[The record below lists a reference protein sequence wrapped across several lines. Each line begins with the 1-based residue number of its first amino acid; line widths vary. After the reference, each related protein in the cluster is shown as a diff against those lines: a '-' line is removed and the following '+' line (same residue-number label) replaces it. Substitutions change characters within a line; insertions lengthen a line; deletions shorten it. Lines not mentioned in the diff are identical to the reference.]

1 MSETIRV
8 LQLGTENWKDK
19 YQLPDYVELEYVD
32 VFQKVPRTPYD
43 IVFIDRELLD
53 EEVPLLHKATKAHTL
68 YVTDKEIWSDGMQ
81 WYYTCKQGKRLLSEN
96 IQNFLLQEVRNYFPK
111 PYGEKFR
118 PSAVAIA
125 QGFAGSVCWNGNYC
139 IELEGEYGEEFT
151 QIAYWRN
158 NIPVF
163 EGQAIELWLEY
174 KKDPEVEIALSVT
187 QFLTGS
193 ISTEQQ
199 RWYFSEQELE
209 NCVIIDNQMSSGP
222 IFISLLAKGRG
233 KLQIMA
239 LHDRYSRRGHGA
251 FLPGGRRYVTP
262 EREEIF
268 YYFDPGDLKPPL
280 NVYFSGYKTLQG
292 FEGYYMM
299 RKMGCPFLLIAE
311 PRLEGGSFYMG
322 SAEYEK
328 TIADIIEHYM
338 KELRFTNNQVILS
351 GLSMGTYGALY
362 YGCDIRPHAMI
373 LGKPL
378 ASIGDVAENE
388 RLHRPGGFPTS
399 LDVLQYLTGNTDKEA
414 VQTLNNRFWDKF
426 DATDWGES
434 KFVVSY
440 MIEDDYD
447 MTAYNQ
453 LISHV
458 KSDGVQVYGKG
469 IHGRHNDATG
479 LIAGWFKSQYDKI
492 LREDFFRGVE
502 N

>member
-1 MSETIRV
+1 MSEVIRV
-8 LQLGTENWKDK
+8 LQLGTENWKTK
-19 YQLPDYVELEYVD
+19 YELPEYVQLEYAE
-32 VFQKVPRTPYD
+32 VFRNVPRTPYD
-43 IVFIDRELLD
+43 IVFVDRKISD
-53 EEVPLLHKATKAHTL
+53 EEIHLLHRATKAYTL
-68 YVTDKEIWSDGMQ
+68 FVTDKEVWSDEMQ
-81 WYYTCKQGKRLLSEN
+81 YFFSCKKGQRLLTEN
-96 IQNFLLQEVRNYFPK
+96 IQSFLLHEVRNYFSK

-118 PSAVAIA
+118 LHSVAIA
-125 QGFAGSVCWNGNYC
+125 QGFNGKVSWDGNYC
-139 IELEGEYGEEFT
+139 VNLEGNYGEELS
-151 QIAYWRN
+151 QIVYWRN

-163 EGQAIELWLEY
+163 EGQAIEFWLEY
-174 KKDPEVEIALSVT
+174 KKDPEVEIALSIT
-187 QFLTGS
+187 QFRSGAVS
-193 ISTEQQ
+193 MEQQ
-199 RWYFSEQELE
+199 RWNFTEQELE
-209 NCVIIDNQMSSGP
+209 NPVIIDNQMATGP
-222 IFISLLAKGRG
+222 IFISLLAKGSG
-233 KLQIMA
+233 KLQIIA

-251 FLPGGRRYVTP
+251 FLPGGKRYVTSD
-262 EREEIF
+262 REEIF

-299 RKMGCPFLLIAE
+299 RKMGAPFLLIAE

-322 SAEYEK
+322 SKEFEAALKDILEK
-328 TIADIIEHYM
+328 HM
-338 KELRFTNNQVILS
+338 QELKFTREQVIFS

-399 LDVLQYLTGNTDKEA
+399 LDVLQYLTGNTDDKA
-414 VQTLNNRFWDKF
+414 VWQLNNRFWGKF
-426 DATDWGES
+426 EATDWGKS

-447 MTAYNQ
+447 MTAYNE

-458 KSDGVQVYGKG
+458 MSDGVQVYGKG

-492 LREDFFRGVE
+492 LREDFGRGAE
-502 N
+502 G